1 MDKKT
6 QLSLFQKMYLIRSM
20 EEKIVELYPEQEMR
34 CPVHLCIGQEA
45 VAAGV
50 CENLT
55 KEDYVFS
62 NHRSHAHYLAKGGD
76 PKGLLAE
83 LYGKVTGCSRGR
95 GGSMHLIDL
104 SVNFI
109 GATPILGGTIPMAV
123 GAALS
128 SKMQGKGN
136 ISVVFFGD
144 AAVEEGIF
152 HESLNYASLRK
163 LPVLFICE
171 NNLYSVQTPLSK
183 RQPNRKISSVAI
195 GHSIKS
201 YREDG
206 NNVVKVYDLAKKSIN
221 KIRKAHE
228 PIFLEFLTYR
238 WREHCGPFYDYDLG
252 YRSKEEIEKWE
263 KQCPLKKYKRNLIS
277 KNIVTSKEI
286 EQISHNISI
295 EIEEAVDFA
304 KKSPFPPRNEL
315 EKFVYS
321 E

>member
-6 QLSLFQKMYLIRSM
+6 SLSLFYKMYLIRSV

-62 NHRSHAHYLAKGGD
+62 NHRSHAHYLAKGGE
-76 PKGLLAE
+76 PKGLFAE
-83 LYGKVTGCSRGR
+83 LYGKVTGCSQGR
-95 GGSMHLIDL
+95 GGSMHLIDT
-104 SVNFI
+104 SVNFL
-109 GATPILGGTIPMAV
+109 GATPILGGTIPIAV

-128 SKMQGKGN
+128 SKMQEKNN

-171 NNLYSVQTPLSK
+171 NNLYSVQTPISK
-183 RQPNRKISSVAI
+183 RQPNRKISSVTI

-206 NNVVKVYDLAKKSIN
+206 NNVVKVYDLAEKSIN
-221 KIRKAHE
+221 KIRKTNE

-238 WREHCGPFYDYDLG
+238 WREHCGPFYDYNLG
-252 YRSKEEIEKWE
+252 YRSKDEVDKW
-263 KQCPLKKYKRNLIS
+263 QNCCPLENFTSHLIKDKTVS
-277 KNIVTSKEI
+277 AEEL
-286 EQISHNISI
+286 EQIKHGITG
-295 EIEEAVDFA
+295 EIEESVDFA
-304 KKSPFPPRNEL
+304 KKSPFPNKNEL
-315 EKFVYS
+315 HKHVYS